1 MSLTLYN
8 TLDRRE
14 EAFTP
19 SDPQRVTMYVCGPTV
34 YNYVHIGN
42 ARPVVVFDILY
53 RLLRREYPEV
63 VYARN
68 ITDVD
73 DKINAAAHA
82 NGESIGVLAE
92 RYARAFHED
101 MAALNALEPT
111 LEPRAT
117 ENIGAMIE
125 MIAELIERGCAYE
138 AQGHVLF
145 SVAAKPDY
153 GRLSHRRRQDMIA
166 GARVEVAPFKR
177 DPADFVLWKPS
188 TGDQPGWDSPWGY
201 GRPGWHTECAAMI
214 ETHLGETIDIHGGG
228 QDLVFPHHENELA
241 QGSCAHPGSGF
252 VRYWV
257 HNGYITVRGEKMSKS
272 VGNFFTVRELLAH
285 FPGEVI
291 RYALLSG
298 HYRKPLDW
306 SEELLHQARAS
317 LDRLYQALDLS
328 PVQVE
333 PSPDAVPGA
342 LVGALEDDLNTPAAL
357 AHLHE
362 LANRLNATQDAQQA
376 AEIKQALL
384 SAGALMGLLYQ
395 PPQQWFRWSPAG
407 EEELG
412 EAEVEALIAE
422 REAARSARDFRRAD
436 EIRDT
441 LEAHHILLEDTP
453 QGTRWRR
460 GGAA

>member
-1 MSLTLYN
+1 MPLTLYN
-8 TLDRRE
+8 TVDRRE
-14 EAFTP
+14 EAFVP

-42 ARPVVVFDILY
+42 ARPVVVFDMLY
-53 RLLRREYPEV
+53 RLLLREYPEV

-73 DKINAAAHA
+73 DKINAAARH
-82 NGESIGVLAE
+82 NGEPIGVLAE
-92 RYARAFHED
+92 RYTRAFHED
-101 MAALNALEPT
+101 MAALNALPPT

-125 MIAELIERGCAYE
+125 MIAELIEHGCAYE

-188 TGDQPGWDSPWGY
+188 TEGQPGWESPWGY

-241 QGSCAHPGSGF
+241 QATCAHPGSGF

-257 HNGYITVRGEKMSKS
+257 HNGYITVQGEKMSKS
-272 VGNFFTVRELLAH
+272 VGNFFTVRELLER

-306 SEELLHQARAS
+306 STELLHQARAS

-328 PVQVE
+328 PVQVAA
-333 PSPDAVPGA
+333 SPQAVPET
-342 LVGALEDDLNTPAAL
+342 VVRALEDDLNTPLAL
-357 AHLHE
+357 ASLHE
-362 LANRLNATQDAQQA
+362 LANRLNATRDAGQA
-376 AEIKQALL
+376 AGIKQALL
-384 SAGALMGLLYQ
+384 SAGELMGLLRQ
-395 PPQQWFRWSPAG
+395 TPGRWFRWSPGG
-407 EEELG
+407 EEALS
-412 EAEVEALIAE
+412 EAEVEVLIAE
-422 REAARSARDFRRAD
+422 REAARRARDFRRAD
-436 EIRDT
+436 EIRDQ
-441 LEAHHILLEDTP
+441 LEARHILLEDTP

-460 GGAA
+460 GGTV